1 MGATAVISSSASS
14 GSDAVS
20 ATVTSLLS
28 PVGAGVGGIAVA
40 MALVVV
46 LAYLDIESADP
57 DGKESV
63 RQLLLAVATPL
74 GATFLA
80 IVAFRTLQ
88 LL

>member
-14 GSDAVS
+14 GSEAVS

-28 PVGAGVGGIAVA
+28 PVGAGVGGVAVA

-46 LAYLDIESADP
+46 LAYLDVVSADP
-57 DGKESV
+57 DGEEAV
-63 RQLLLAVATPL
+63 RDLLVAVATPL

-88 LL
+88 LI

>member
-1 MGATAVISSSASS
+1 MGATAVISSSASG
-14 GSDAVS
+14 GSNAVS
-20 ATVTSLLS
+20 ATVTSMLS

-40 MALVVV
+40 VALVVI
-46 LAYLDIESADP
+46 LAYLNVESADP
-57 DGKESV
+57 DGDESV

-88 LL
+88 LI